1 MKPIYYLFVILL
13 FSTCKKKEIL
23 VDGNTPYND
32 TYISTIQI
40 ENYVNKLFIDL
51 IGREPLNT
59 EMELEVEALKTAELS
74 EDARLLLIDKLQNNT
89 EYLEGD
95 SSYKQAYYHR
105 FYDVVKIKM
114 LEGIEDDVMR
124 EQLGLDYNAYQG
136 AVNSGD
142 SAKAAIK
149 LKDIQEIEDVLN
161 ISKDYRNG
169 TTTINEIFIRLI
181 DNYVY
186 DKINMQT
193 FNFINATYQDLFFR
207 YPTEQEYNA
216 SFEMIENN
224 SAQYILGQSGTSK
237 GEYQEILMNSRE
249 FHEGII
255 VWTYKSLLIREPSA
269 AETAKAMSLFLTSKN
284 FQELQSGIMK
294 TDEYAN
300 FN

>member
-1 MKPIYYLFVILL
+1 
-13 FSTCKKKEIL
+13 
-23 VDGNTPYND
+23 
-32 TYISTIQI
+32 
-40 ENYVNKLFIDL
+40 
-51 IGREPLNT
+51 
-59 EMELEVEALKTAELS
+59 
-74 EDARLLLIDKLQNNT
+74 
-89 EYLEGD
+89 
-95 SSYKQAYYHR
+95 
-105 FYDVVKIKM
+105 
-114 LEGIEDDVMR
+114 
-124 EQLGLDYNAYQG
+124 
-136 AVNSGD
+136 NSGD

-224 SAQYILGQSGTSK
+224 SSQYILGQSGTSK

-255 VWTYKSLLIREPSA
+255 VWTYKSLLIREPNA
-269 AETAKAMSLFLTSKN
+269 AETAKAMSLFLASKN